1 MVKPEKLY
9 YRKPHFA
16 MRATCVGIHSN
27 VLKEITFRLERRP
40 LDLHWRSNFSRDLGA
55 NSGAIERCWINDT
68 ITRLTRISYNFG
80 YFCGIN
86 WRIIVGNQSKNAGES
101 LKIIN
106 KKWSQCHLTYP
117 LPLSEYCF
125 LLIRGVSHKITLSP
139 TTIQFLAVALI
150 FSIPMRKEK
159 WLS

>member
-1 MVKPEKLY
+1 MVKPEKLC

-16 MRATCVGIHSN
+16 MRANCMGIHTN

-80 YFCGIN
+80 YFCGIIEGPKSAIN
-86 WRIIVGNQSKNAGES
+86 LSMLVIL
-101 LKIIN
+101 LKTIN
-106 KKWSQCHLTYP
+106 KN
-117 LPLSEYCF
+117 EVNA
-125 LLIRGVSHKITLSP
+125 I
-139 TTIQFLAVALI
+139 
-150 FSIPMRKEK
+150 
-159 WLS
+159 